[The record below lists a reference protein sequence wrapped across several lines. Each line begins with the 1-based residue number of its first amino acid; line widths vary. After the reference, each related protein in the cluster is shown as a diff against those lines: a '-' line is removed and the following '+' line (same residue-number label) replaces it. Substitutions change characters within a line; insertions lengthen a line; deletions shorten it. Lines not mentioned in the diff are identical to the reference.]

1 MSERMMLGLGLG
13 HSHTNA
19 KWRRPGAWTGYS
31 YYTDPAYYAD
41 VARLAERGRFDFAFF
56 GENAETPDTYLGSF
70 DNAVRYGIEWPR
82 HEMLPYLPLMAA
94 ATKDL
99 GFVCTMSTTYQHPF
113 YLARL
118 MSSLDHVT
126 RGRIAWNVVTGAR
139 LNEARN
145 YGFDQLPPPAERY
158 RRATEF
164 VEVCFKLWDSVPA
177 EAMVLDPET
186 GVVADPDRVS
196 YVDHAGE
203 HFRVKGPLPGVPGP
217 QGRPAICQAG
227 QSPDGI
233 ALAARF
239 ADFQLGSRIHPDDM
253 ARHRSRLDEALRA
266 VGRDPLSVPI
276 MWGVSTMLGDTRA
289 AAERRYEAYLAS
301 LPPGTGLTFLSK
313 QFAFDFG
320 QVPERTPVAD
330 IADEIRAAGG
340 MIGYLEELL
349 KVDGADGS
357 RSLEDIGRRAAM
369 GSTAPVLLGT
379 PEQIADRLTEM
390 FEAFDRNGGFVVS
403 CDDLP
408 PQSIAE
414 FMDTVVPVL
423 QRRGLVWRDYDD
435 RTFLDR
441 MRTPAGERLAPMVV
455 PA

>member
-1 MSERMMLGLGLG
+1 MGARMMLGLALG
-13 HSHTNA
+13 HSHTNS
-19 KWRRPGAWTGYS
+19 KWRRLGAWTGY
-31 YYTDPAYYAD
+31 TYYADPNFYDD

-56 GENAETPDTYLGSF
+56 GENAETPDTYQGSF

-82 HEMLPYLPLMAA
+82 HEMLPYIPHMAA
-94 ATKDL
+94 ATEHI

-113 YLARL
+113 YVARL

-139 LNEARN
+139 LNESRN
-145 YGFDQLPPPAERY
+145 YGFDRLPTPATRY
-158 RRATEF
+158 RRANEF
-164 VEVCFKLWDSVPA
+164 VEVCFKLWESVPR
-177 EAMVLDPET
+177 EAVLLDPVTAE
-186 GVVADPDRVS
+186 VVDPKRVT
-196 YVDHAGE
+196 YVNHVGE
-203 HFRVKGPLPGVPGP
+203 NFSVKGPLPGIPGP
-217 QGRPAICQAG
+217 QGRPVICQAG

-239 ADFQLGSRIHPDDM
+239 ADFQLGSRIHPEDM
-253 ARHRSRLDEALRA
+253 ARHRRRLDEALAAR
-266 VGRDPLSVPI
+266 GRSPESVPI
-276 MWGVSTMLGDTRA
+276 LWSVATMLGDSRA
-289 AAERRYEAYLAS
+289 AAEQRYEEYLES

-313 QFAFDFG
+313 QFAYDFG
-320 QVPERTPVAD
+320 QVPEHTPVAD
-330 IADEIRAAGG
+330 LADDIRAAGG

-349 KVDGADGS
+349 KMDGADGT

-379 PEQIADRLTEM
+379 PEQVADRLTEM
-390 FEAFDRNGGFVVS
+390 FEAFDRNGGFVVA

-435 RTFLDR
+435 KTFLDR
-441 MRTPAGERLAPMVV
+441 MQTPAGERIAAQVV
-455 PA
+455 TA